1 MSMFA
6 NGALQMRVRKHQNET
21 SDHHAEVE
29 VSFFTTAGRTD
40 FTFTKT
46 DIQFMRRECNRILK
60 ELEEKQMT
68 GNDYRLEDRPESQKR
83 KARRLNYA
91 LRRMKFA
98 IAVIGLVVSV
108 TLMLTWRDSGN
119 MDGALLVE
127 GVYLATAL
135 WLVVR
140 FSSRDDD

>member
-6 NGALQMRVRKHQNET
+6 NGALQMRGRKHQNET

-60 ELEEKQMT
+60 ELEENK
-68 GNDYRLEDRPESQKR
+68 
-83 KARRLNYA
+83 
-91 LRRMKFA
+91 
-98 IAVIGLVVSV
+98 
-108 TLMLTWRDSGN
+108 
-119 MDGALLVE
+119 
-127 GVYLATAL
+127 
-135 WLVVR
+135 
-140 FSSRDDD
+140 

>member
-29 VSFFTTAGRTD
+29 VSFFTTAGLTD

-60 ELEEKQMT
+60 ELEENK
-68 GNDYRLEDRPESQKR
+68 
-83 KARRLNYA
+83 
-91 LRRMKFA
+91 
-98 IAVIGLVVSV
+98 
-108 TLMLTWRDSGN
+108 
-119 MDGALLVE
+119 
-127 GVYLATAL
+127 
-135 WLVVR
+135 
-140 FSSRDDD
+140 

>member
-46 DIQFMRRECNRILK
+46 DIPEAEGRASELRLAPHEIRDCGHRPGRE
-60 ELEEKQMT
+60 
-68 GNDYRLEDRPESQKR
+68 
-83 KARRLNYA
+83 
-91 LRRMKFA
+91 
-98 IAVIGLVVSV
+98 
-108 TLMLTWRDSGN
+108 RD
-119 MDGALLVE
+119 AHAH
-127 GVYLATAL
+127 LA
-135 WLVVR
+135 
-140 FSSRDDD
+140 